1 MKKLF
6 YLSLALVM
14 ILNLSACSQSGTNTT
29 SNNTVSTD
37 TASSNTA
44 STDTAADSSANTAD
58 TESATDE
65 PAYKTIAN
73 VDGTEITVP
82 TKVEKIGCLFGPSY
96 EKVVVL
102 GAEDKIV
109 FDGDY
114 HIYSWPWSNIIYKH
128 VNDVP
133 GIINAHSEPN
143 IEDLVGYSPDIV
155 FNFPNPTTTEA
166 MKAAGMCVVPS
177 ASTGSYDDMVKTLS
191 VYADAIGGDAPDIAK
206 KYSDYFYN
214 ITGMIADRVSKV
226 AEADRPTVYFAN
238 QEILKCSNK
247 TDLIQRCGGVAVAAE
262 LTGGSA
268 IIEKEQLLQWDP
280 DYIFV
285 DHAGSSGNATAEE
298 VIAQMLADADY
309 SKVAAVKND
318 NVIIVPTGVFFWDSG
333 VQQPLMMLLLA
344 KTMYPDLFSD
354 VNMKDTLIDFYSQF
368 FYYDLTSEQA
378 DMILAHLNPPQE

>member
-6 YLSLALVM
+6 NLLLVLAL
-14 ILNLSACSQSGTNTT
+14 IFNLSACNQSNTDTTANNTTNTGT
-29 SNNTVSTD
+29 IEDNSASIATNTEAV
-37 TASSNTA
+37 
-44 STDTAADSSANTAD
+44 
-58 TESATDE
+58 TEE
-65 PAYKTIAN
+65 QAYKTITN

-82 TKVEKIGCLFGPSY
+82 TKVDKIGCLFGPSY

-128 VNDVP
+128 VNNVP
-133 GIINAHSEPN
+133 GITNAHSEPN

-155 FNFPNPTTTEA
+155 FNFPNPATTKA
-166 MKAAGMCVVPS
+166 MEAAGMSVVPS
-177 ASTGSYDDMVKTLS
+177 AFTGSYDDIVKTLS
-191 VYADAIGGDAPDIAK
+191 VYAEAIGGDAPAIAK
-206 KYSDYFYN
+206 KYGDYFYN
-214 ITGMIADRVSKV
+214 MTGMIADRVSKI
-226 AEADRPTVYFAN
+226 AESDRSTVYFAN

-247 TDLIQRCGGVAVAAE
+247 TDLIQRCGGMAVAAE
-262 LTGGSA
+262 LTGHSVN
-268 IIEKEQLLQWDP
+268 IEKEQLLQWNP

-285 DHAGSSGNATAEE
+285 DHAGSSGNATAED
-298 VIAQMLADADY
+298 VISEMLSDPNY
-309 SKVAAVKND
+309 NEVAAVKND

-354 VNMKDTLIDFYSQF
+354 ISMKDTLIDFYSQF

-378 DMILAHLNPPQE
+378 DMILAHLDPS

>member
-6 YLSLALVM
+6 YLILALIM
-14 ILNLSACSQSGTNTT
+14 ILNLSACSQPGADPAA
-29 SNNTVSTD
+29 NNTVNTD
-37 TASSNTA
+37 TSADNSTNTA
-44 STDTAADSSANTAD
+44 ANTETAADDPVT
-58 TESATDE
+58 
-65 PAYKTIAN
+65 KTITNA
-73 VDGTEITVP
+73 DGTEITVP
-82 TKVEKIGCLFGPSY
+82 TNVEKIGCLFGPSY
-96 EKVVVL
+96 EKVVLL

-143 IEDLVGYSPDIV
+143 IEDLVGYSPDII
-155 FNFPNPTTTEA
+155 FNFPNPATTKA
-166 MKAAGMCVVPS
+166 MEAAGISVVPS
-177 ASTGSYDDMVKTLS
+177 AFTGSYDDIVKTLS
-191 VYADAIGGDAPDIAK
+191 VYAEAIGGDAPAIAK

-214 ITGMIADRVSKV
+214 MTGMIADRVATV

-247 TDLIQRCGGVAVAAE
+247 TDLIQRCGGIAVAAE

-280 DYIFV
+280 EYIFV

-298 VIAQMLADADY
+298 VIAQMLEDPDY
-309 SKVAAVKND
+309 IKVAAVKSD
-318 NVIIVPTGVFFWDSG
+318 KVIIVPTGVFFWDSG

-344 KTMYPDLFSD
+344 QSMYPDLFSD
-354 VNMKDTLIDFYSQF
+354 ISMKDTLIDFYSQF

-378 DMILAHLNPPQE
+378 DMILAHLDPPQE